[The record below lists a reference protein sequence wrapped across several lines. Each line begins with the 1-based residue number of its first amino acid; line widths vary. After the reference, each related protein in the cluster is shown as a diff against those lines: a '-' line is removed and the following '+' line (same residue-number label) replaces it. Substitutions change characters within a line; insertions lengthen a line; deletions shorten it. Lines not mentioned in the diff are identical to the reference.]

1 MISEFATTH
10 IEIGGLAGSMILFF
24 AMAIGHALADYPL
37 QGSFLASS
45 KKRHNDSNTFFGSN
59 EVSPILWLHSL
70 TAHALIQAG
79 IVWIITGSGALA
91 LAEFIIHWI
100 IDFVRCEKWI
110 SFSMDQALHL
120 VCKLIYAMILVS
132 GFAMPF

>member
-1 MISEFATTH
+1 MISEFVATH
-10 IEIGGLAGSMILFF
+10 IESGGLAGTMILFF

-37 QGSFLASS
+37 QGFFLASG
-45 KKRHNDSNTFFGSN
+45 KNRHIDSSTFFGSN
-59 EVSPILWLHSL
+59 EVSPILWVHSL

-79 IVWIITGSGALA
+79 MVWIVTGSGALA

-110 SFSMDQALHL
+110 GFSMDQALHL
-120 VCKLIYAMILVS
+120 ICKLIYAMILVA
-132 GFAMPF
+132 GYAMPF